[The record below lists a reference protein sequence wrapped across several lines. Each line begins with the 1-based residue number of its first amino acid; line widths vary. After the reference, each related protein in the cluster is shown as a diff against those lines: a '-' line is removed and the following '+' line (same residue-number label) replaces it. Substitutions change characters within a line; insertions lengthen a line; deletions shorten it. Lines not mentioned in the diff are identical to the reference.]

1 MLKGMALMQ
10 GRLGTVRGG
19 QTTLRSAGARR
30 GVVWVTVALALV
42 ALMGA
47 AALTIDLGRRA
58 LAIQRTQE
66 VADAAAM
73 AAAGQLPDTS
83 SASVRLAQVASANNE
98 ANPWPQITI
107 NSDADVTYYA
117 PGDEVPDY
125 GVLESDECAVAVT
138 AHANAEYG
146 FGKVAGLDEMQLT
159 RQATALVRPGGTST
173 CIFAN
178 DENEHAL
185 IFPADGL
192 QVSGF
197 VHSNGGIDINGMNA
211 VFNDLV
217 EYFNVL
223 RDPSGTTTY
232 KRGIRKWDK
241 RDWPIDYIAD
251 DFAPYDVVIEGDWD
265 LKTDNVTLAPGNYFV
280 NGDVI
285 IRGNNLIA
293 EDCTIVATGSIY
305 FRGLNPKMTPH
316 DKDVALYSLTGDI
329 IATADGTELDGI
341 VFAPLGHI
349 DYLGNGQ
356 RVVSLL
362 ADTIS
367 FHGDDVS
374 ITAVAGL
381 YLLGRVRLI
390 K

>member
-1 MLKGMALMQ
+1 MPKGMALMQ
-10 GRLGTVRGG
+10 GWLGTIRGE
-19 QTTLRSAGARR
+19 QSTLRSAGARR

-58 LAIQRTQE
+58 LAIQRTQA

-83 SASVRLAQVASANNE
+83 SASVHLVQAASANND
-98 ANPWPQITI
+98 ANLWPQITI
-107 NSDADVTYYA
+107 SSDADVTYYG

-125 GVLESDECAVAVT
+125 GVLESEECAVAVT
-138 AHANAEYG
+138 AHADAEYG
-146 FGKVAGLDEMQLT
+146 FGKLAGLDQMQLT
-159 RQATALVRPGGTST
+159 RQATALVRPGGGST
-173 CIFAN
+173 CIFVN

-185 IFPADGL
+185 IFPADNV

-197 VHSNGGIDINGMNA
+197 VHSNGGIDVTGSNIT
-211 VFNDLV
+211 FCDIV
-217 EYFNVL
+217 EYFNVH
-223 RDPSGTTTY
+223 RDTSGTTTY
-232 KRGIRKWDK
+232 KRGVRRWDK
-241 RDWPIDYIAD
+241 RDWPIDYTAD
-251 DFAPYDVVIEGDWD
+251 DFAPYDMVIEGDWE
-265 LKTDNVTLAPGNYFV
+265 LKTANMTLAPGNYFV

-285 IRGNNLIA
+285 IRGDNLIA

-305 FRGLNPKMTPH
+305 LRGLAPRITPH

-329 IATADGTELDGI
+329 IATADGTEVDGI

-362 ADTIS
+362 ANTIS
-367 FHGDDVS
+367 FYGNDVS
-374 ITAVAGL
+374 LTAVAGL